1 MLGDEDEEE
10 LYITNRN
17 ELRNQLGAKK
27 VVHMR
32 DTDDEGCGN
41 FDIFFVRCCPCCHV
55 LTGVLAIRCYPIHA

>member
-41 FDIFFVRCCPCCHV
+41 FDIFFVRCCPCATC
-55 LTGVLAIRCYPIHA
+55 